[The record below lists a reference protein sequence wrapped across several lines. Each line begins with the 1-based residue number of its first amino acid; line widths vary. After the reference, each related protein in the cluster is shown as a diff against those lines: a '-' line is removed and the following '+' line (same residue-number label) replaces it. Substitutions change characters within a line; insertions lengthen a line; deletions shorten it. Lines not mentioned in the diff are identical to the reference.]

1 MRFNAV
7 MRFIVFT
14 SLVGLIFSAAVVA
27 PLPGAAPET
36 SAAQQ
41 LEDTIEPLVPKTART
56 EEDEDRLTAAAL
68 FSAGRTLE
76 QREKEAEAL
85 KRYLR
90 ALRYAPD
97 AKPIL
102 REMLPLAFSLE
113 RRDVALRYLAAH
125 LDEANITDPL
135 LLRAAADYLAGSGNW
150 PAAEKIYRQVEQ
162 LMAGE
167 KPSAAQVLVQM
178 ELGRM
183 SFLNGK
189 FADSAAAYKQVL
201 DALSNPKKFDLD
213 AATQK
218 LLVGDDA
225 ELFELMGSVFLEAKQ
240 PDDAQ
245 KTFELLHKRKADD
258 ARHALN
264 TARVELAADKPQPAL
279 DALQKYFDANK
290 PSDSVTPYEV
300 LAGALK
306 DLNQSDQLV
315 PRLETLFKSQPKNS
329 ALAFYLGEEYRK
341 VERNGD
347 AARVLQAAVEAEPTT
362 EAYQSLSKV
371 LRPTG
376 DAGAMLKLVASVAKK
391 TGSLSALEDETK
403 AIIQDEKLL
412 TAILATAK
420 ADHGNANDG
429 DAPALRAAALLAS
442 EAKRWDDA
450 EALMHL
456 AMKADPKAASGLLMA
471 WGLDLFMAE
480 QFDRAAAV
488 FQRGA
493 DEKALPDDKPDFYYY
508 LAGALEM
515 KKKSDEALAAAKLAA
530 AKKPDDPQFVSRP
543 AWILYHA
550 KRYDEAE
557 KAYKEFI
564 ENYDDDFTTPGS
576 RDAVQQAKM
585 MLSNLYVQRHD
596 IPKAVEYLEQVLDEF
611 PDDAGANND
620 LGYLWADENQHLK
633 RAHRMIQ
640 LAVADEPDNAAYRD
654 SLGWTL
660 FRLGRYSEALE
671 ELQKAIELE
680 KAPSKEP
687 DATVLEHLG
696 DVQHKLGRTA
706 DAVAAWKQSIEAY
719 QRENESDKTKA
730 VELKLKAS
738 EKPPPMVG
746 GK

>member
-1 MRFNAV
+1 

-14 SLVGLIFSAAVVA
+14 SLIGWLALVARFS
-27 PLPGAAPET
+27 PLLAAAPDPT
-36 SAAQQ
+36 TAQQ
-41 LEDTIEPLVPKTART
+41 LDDSIEPLVPKTVRP

-76 QREKEAEAL
+76 QRDKEAEAL

-135 LLRAAADYLAGSGNW
+135 LLRAAADYLADSGNW
-150 PAAEKIYRQVEQ
+150 PSAEKIYRQVEQ
-162 LMAGE
+162 LIAGE

-183 SFLNGK
+183 NFLNGK
-189 FADSAAAYKQVL
+189 FTEAASAYKQVL
-201 DALSNPKKFDLD
+201 EALLEPKKFGLD

-218 LLVGDDA
+218 TLVGDDG

-240 PDDAQ
+240 PDDAR
-245 KTFELLHKRKADD
+245 KAFDLLQKRKADN
-258 ARHALN
+258 ARHLLN
-264 TARVELAADKPQPAL
+264 AARVELAAGKPQLAL

-290 PSDSVTPYEV
+290 PSDSITPYEV

-315 PRLETLFKSQPKNS
+315 PRLEALYKSQPKNS
-329 ALAFYLGEEYRK
+329 TLAFYLGEEYRK
-341 VERNGD
+341 AKRDSD
-347 AARVLQAAVEAEPTT
+347 AARLLQAAVEAQPMA
-362 EAYQSLSKV
+362 EAYQSLSKI
-371 LRPTG
+371 LRPSG
-376 DAGAMLKLVASVAKK
+376 DAKDVLKLLASVAKK

-403 AIIQDEKLL
+403 GIIQDEKLL
-412 TAILATAK
+412 SAILTAAK
-420 ADHGNANDG
+420 AEHGDANEE
-429 DAPALRAAALLAS
+429 DAPALRAGALLAS
-442 EAKRWDDA
+442 EAKRWDEA
-450 EALMHL
+450 EALTNL
-456 AMKADPKAASGLLMA
+456 AIKADPKSASGLLMA
-471 WGLDLFMAE
+471 FGLDLFMSE
-480 QFDRAAAV
+480 QYERAAAV

-493 DEKALPDDKPDFYYY
+493 DEKSLPDEKPDFYYY
-508 LAGALEM
+508 LAGALAM
-515 KKKSDEALAAAKLAA
+515 NKQPDEALAAAEQAA
-530 AKKPDDPQFVSRP
+530 AKKPDDPRFVSRP

-550 KRYDEAE
+550 KRYHEAE
-557 KAYKEFI
+557 KAYKVFI
-564 ENYDDDFTTPGS
+564 ENYDDDFITDGA

-585 MLSNLYVQRHD
+585 VMSNLYVQQHD

-640 LAVADEPDNAAYRD
+640 LAVADEPENAAYRD
-654 SLGWTL
+654 SLGWAL

-671 ELQKAIELE
+671 ELQKAVELE
-680 KAPSKEP
+680 KADSKEP

-696 DVQHKLGRTA
+696 DVHQKLGRTS
-706 DAVAAWKQSIEAY
+706 DAIAAWKQSIEAY
-719 QRENESDKTKA
+719 QREKESDKIKA
-730 VELKLKAS
+730 VELKLKAL
-738 EKPPPMVG
+738 EKPPPASG
-746 GK
+746 DK